1 MYKYNENMTLAAL
14 RYEMAPPTYQTVKSN
29 LESALTSLSKAGT
42 TLRRHS
48 AAEVRADALRRVP
61 VLGWLAQ
68 RSERRAFQALKGH
81 LQDAHGYQY
90 VASQAQDSVLAAKWM
105 AIHRPGE

>member
-14 RYEMAPPTYQTVKSN
+14 RYDIAPPTYQTVKSN
-29 LESALTSLSKAGT
+29 LESALTSLSRAGT
-42 TLRRHS
+42 ALRRHS
-48 AAEVRADALRRVP
+48 AAEARADTFRRVT
-61 VLGWLAQ
+61 VLGWLTQ
-68 RSERRAFQALKGH
+68 RSERRAFQALEGH
-81 LQDAHGYQY
+81 LQDAHRYQD